1 VSQHKGFE
9 RGEGDKQ
16 IQFFF
21 SFLGWNMRETRNMW
35 HWQVVVPTYYEV
47 KPPQFEAERSSVEKL
62 VTVIE
67 MRSKI
72 FRWLI

>member
-1 VSQHKGFE
+1 M
-9 RGEGDKQ
+9 
-16 IQFFF
+16 
-21 SFLGWNMRETRNMW
+21 LETRNM
-35 HWQVVVPTYYEV
+35 WQVVVPTYYEV